1 MQCFAMQAHFLS
13 LPKEYKSCAVI
24 ITINFII
31 WWPTLSMIFGQE
43 EKLVIFARSSMAGE
57 QKPWMARSRSSMN
70 WCKCCKKNIYVS
82 RFLDKSKPAVHSHRR
97 KLWGVGGGGSSQC
110 EPSNQWSSGVS
121 APPTPQPSFSTL
133 LVSNTSYGI
142 RINAAIRWER
152 FEIRSVEELET
163 KMSKNMKKWVLV
175 HLCFW

>member
-24 ITINFII
+24 ITTNFII

-97 KLWGVGGGGSSQC
+97 KLWGVEVEGV
-110 EPSNQWSSGVS
+110 PSVS
-121 APPTPQPSFSTL
+121 RLINDLQVFLHLPQPLNPPLAYCLYQILHMASGSMQH
-133 LVSNTSYGI
+133 ND
-142 RINAAIRWER
+142 ER
-152 FEIRSVEELET
+152 DSRSEV
-163 KMSKNMKKWVLV
+163 
-175 HLCFW
+175 

>member
-1 MQCFAMQAHFLS
+1 MTAPSMQCFAMQAHFLS
-13 LPKEYKSCAVI
+13 LSKEYKNCAVI

-97 KLWGVGGGGSSQC
+97 KLWGVEVEGVPSVSRLINDLQVFLPLPPLNPPLAHCLYQILHMASGSMQ
-110 EPSNQWSSGVS
+110 Q
-121 APPTPQPSFSTL
+121 
-133 LVSNTSYGI
+133 
-142 RINAAIRWER
+142 
-152 FEIRSVEELET
+152 
-163 KMSKNMKKWVLV
+163 
-175 HLCFW
+175 